1 MSTPDEVGEGTV
13 SGNQVSIP
21 AHIRRRFEIDDGD
34 VIRWKV
40 VDDELVAEV
49 RDRNEE
55 AFDDFQP
62 GESEEAVDGVDEHD
76 RFGLE

>member
-21 AHIRRRFEIDDGD
+21 AHIRRRLEIEDGD

-40 VDDELVAEV
+40 VDGDLVAEV
-49 RDRNEE
+49 QDTGEGAFEDFEPGASEE
-55 AFDDFQP
+55 PVDSVEAHDDF
-62 GESEEAVDGVDEHD
+62 GTE
-76 RFGLE
+76 

>member
-21 AHIRRRFEIDDGD
+21 AHIRRRFDIEDGD
-34 VIRWKV
+34 VIEWRV
-40 VDDELVAEV
+40 VDGELTVDV
-49 RDRNEE
+49 RSTETG
-55 AFDDFQP
+55 AFADFEP
-62 GESEEAVDGVDEHD
+62 GESDEAVDVVEEHD

>member
-21 AHIRRRFEIDDGD
+21 AHIREQFDIQDGD
-34 VIRWKV
+34 VLRWKIIG
-40 VDDELVAEV
+40 DELRVEV
-49 RDRNEE
+49 QSQESGV
-55 AFDDFQP
+55 FDDFEP
-62 GESEEAVDGVDEHD
+62 GESETDVDVVEEHD